1 MAVQRVLVTG
11 ASGGIGTLMRPRLR
25 RDGRTL
31 RLFDVVAPA
40 PAGPGEPV
48 EVVTG
53 SVTDPAAMAAAC
65 EGADALIHLGG
76 HSREHTWEATV
87 EVNISG
93 THTVL
98 EAARAA
104 GVPRVILAS
113 SNHAVGFRAVG
124 EASDGGLPA
133 DSSPRPDTYYG
144 VSKAA
149 IEALGSLYHSRFG
162 MDVIAIR
169 IGSCFPS
176 PLPLGER
183 GLSTWLSPDDA
194 ARLFEACL
202 SAPSPGFRVIWG
214 VSNNTRGIF
223 SLAEAEALGYQPQD
237 DAEQYAP
244 ELPATGPSNTEPSST
259 GPSNTGPSSTGPT
272 GAEPPDVPT
281 YVGGA
286 FCTAPL
292 GEPNPL

>member
-1 MAVQRVLVTG
+1 MADQRVLITG
-11 ASGGIGTLMRPRLR
+11 AAGVIGTLMRPRLR
-25 RDGRTL
+25 REGRIL
-31 RLFDVVAPA
+31 RLLDLRPLAPA
-40 PAGPGEPV
+40 EPGEPV
-48 EVVTG
+48 EPRTG
-53 SVTDPAAMAAAC
+53 SVTDPAAMADAC
-65 EGADALIHLGG
+65 AGVDALIHLGG
-76 HSREHTWEATV
+76 LSRENTWADTV
-87 EVNISG
+87 EVNIHG

-113 SNHAVGFRAVG
+113 SNHSVGFRTID
-124 EASDGGLPA
+124 EAGSPGLPA

-169 IGSCFPS
+169 IGSCFETPH
-176 PLPLGER
+176 PLGPR
-183 GLSTWLSPDDA
+183 GLITWLSPDDG

-202 SAPSPGFRVIWG
+202 SAPSPGYRLIWG
-214 VSNNTRGIF
+214 VSKNTRGVF
-223 SLAEAEALGYQPQD
+223 SLREAESLGYRSLD
-237 DAEQYAP
+237 DAEKYAGELLGGNPMP
-244 ELPATGPSNTEPSST
+244 ETPTSN
-259 GPSNTGPSSTGPT
+259 
-272 GAEPPDVPT
+272 
-281 YVGGA
+281 YVGGP